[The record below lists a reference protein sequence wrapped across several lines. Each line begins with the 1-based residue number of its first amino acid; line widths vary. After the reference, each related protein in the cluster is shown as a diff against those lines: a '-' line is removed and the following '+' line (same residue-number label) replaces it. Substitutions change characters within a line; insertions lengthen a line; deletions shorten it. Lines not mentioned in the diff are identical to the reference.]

1 MLLSL
6 QTQGWLGDTIH
17 NFWMQ
22 RLRKVYIFFS
32 PENMQGKIVF
42 QSDLINDGKQFTGPV
57 LLLWME
63 EGGESS
69 SGQNPYATLHNWS
82 SSLAGKQ
89 ALQACSRIPL
99 ICCETSTSDYLF
111 QLLSLVNSRK
121 RKGAAWDNTDTVL
134 LKANKACDLVTFMKN
149 YLITDKS
156 CSCIHL
162 VKPWF
167 YEGEEKCAFFFFFF
181 FLFPWAA
188 MTVLSWGLLRGRG

>member
-1 MLLSL
+1 
-6 QTQGWLGDTIH
+6 
-17 NFWMQ
+17 
-22 RLRKVYIFFS
+22 
-32 PENMQGKIVF
+32 MQGKIVF

-167 YEGEEKCAFFFFFF
+167 YEGEEKCAFFFFF
-181 FLFPWAA
+181 LLVSLSCYDSALLGPLERERLSTTEGGWRA
-188 MTVLSWGLLRGRG
+188 MLWREVLCCPVVPLC